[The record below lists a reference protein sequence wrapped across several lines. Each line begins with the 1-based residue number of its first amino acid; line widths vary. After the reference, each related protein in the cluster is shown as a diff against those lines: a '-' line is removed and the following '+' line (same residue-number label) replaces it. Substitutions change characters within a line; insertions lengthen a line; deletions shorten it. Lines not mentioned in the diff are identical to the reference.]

1 MLLAWSI
8 TAGRGGAGAGSDGKT
23 GGTIVAENQN
33 SNRKNEN
40 VRRANRII
48 QTRSFVLM
56 ILMGVVMFVLLFFRL
71 FDLQITRHEELQ
83 GKAVNQQTRRTVV
96 TANRGTIYDAGG
108 NILAIS
114 SSAETIILSP
124 LEIDNA
130 VNDTEDPVS
139 WTKESLAAGLAEILG
154 KDASAIRKR
163 MDNVKSQYEVI
174 QLRADE
180 DTAAKVRSYVDEN
193 KIAGVHLVADTKRYY
208 PYGSLAAQ
216 VIGFVGDENTGL
228 YGLESYY
235 EKELEG
241 QSGLVISSKDQAEND
256 MLYTYEQYFAAKN
269 GSDLTLTLDTTIQ
282 YYLEKGIESMVDKF
296 SAANG
301 ASGIVMDAKTGG
313 VLAMASYPNYDL
325 NDFLTVSDQT
335 LQERIERGES
345 TVADMQ
351 LLQWRNKALND
362 TYEPGSTFKILT
374 LSAALEEG
382 VVDKTT
388 TVNCGGSVNISGY
401 TIHCSNKNGHGLQ
414 TLVQS
419 VGNSCNPAF
428 INYGLRIGS
437 EKFYEYMR
445 SFGLM
450 NTTGI
455 DLGGE
460 AVGVF
465 AADSSFT
472 QLDLA
477 CYAFGQ
483 NFTVTPL
490 ALIAA
495 QAACINGG
503 YLHTPYLV
511 ERITDSDGN
520 VTYRHDDTPV
530 RQVISEQTSATV
542 RECLEYVVASGT
554 GKNGQVAGYR
564 IGGKTGTADKGQ
576 TGDVVVSFLCFAPA
590 DDPQVIMLITMDTP
604 SRATGTY
611 VSGGNMVAPTASTVM
626 AEILPY
632 LGVEPSYSA
641 EELLGMDTTVPNVIG
656 MSVEEAKAKLKD
668 RALSYKIVGD
678 GETITDQTPAGGAII
693 PGKSSVI
700 LYAGE
705 EKSTGKCVV
714 PHLIGKTPSEA
725 NTTATAAGLLIRF
738 SGTTGSES
746 SSVRVLSQSID
757 EGTEVEAGTVITVQ
771 LGDTSVTD

>member
-1 MLLAWSI
+1 MA
-8 TAGRGGAGAGSDGKT
+8 A
-23 GGTIVAENQN
+23 NQN
-33 SNRKNEN
+33 PNRKSESI
-40 VRRANRII
+40 RRANRII

-83 GKAVNQQTRRTVV
+83 SKAVNQQTRRTVV
-96 TANRGTIYDAGG
+96 TASRGTIYDTAG

-124 LEIDNA
+124 LEINNA
-130 VNDTEDPVS
+130 LNDTENPVT
-139 WTKESLAAGLAEILG
+139 WTKDSLAAGLAEILG
-154 KDASAIRKR
+154 KDAASIRKR
-163 MDNVKSQYEVI
+163 MDNVKSQYELI

-180 DTAAKVRSYVDEN
+180 EVAAKVRAYVEEN
-193 KIAGVHLVADTKRYY
+193 KISGVHLVADTKRYY

-216 VIGFVGDENTGL
+216 VIGFVGDDNTGL
-228 YGLESYY
+228 YGLEAYY
-235 EKELEG
+235 EEELEG
-241 QSGLVISSKDQAEND
+241 QSGLVISAKDQAEND

-282 YYLEKGIESMVDKF
+282 YYLEKGLEAMTDKF

-301 ASGIVMDAKTGG
+301 ASGIVMNAKTGG
-313 VLAMASYPNYDL
+313 IMAMASYPNYDL

-345 TVADMQ
+345 TLADMQ

-428 INYGLRIGS
+428 INYGLRIGN

-490 ALIAA
+490 TLIAA
-495 QAACINGG
+495 QAACVNGG

-520 VTYRHDDTPV
+520 VTYRHDSTPV

-632 LGVEPSYSA
+632 LGIEPSYSA

-656 MSVEEAKAKLKD
+656 STVEQAKEKLKE

-678 GETITDQTPAGGAII
+678 GDTITDQTPAGGAII
-693 PGKSSVI
+693 PGKSTVI
-700 LYAGE
+700 LYASAA
-705 EKSTGKCVV
+705 KPTDKCVV
-714 PHLIGKTPSEA
+714 PHLLGKTPSEA
-725 NTTATAAGLLIRF
+725 NTAATAAGLLIRF

-746 SSVRVLSQSID
+746 SAIRVLSQSID
-757 EGTEVEAGTVITVQ
+757 EGTEVDAGTVITVQ